1 MKPKELIDMMSYIT
15 TRGKETLNLF
25 IQNAKKCEHVDR
37 GVEGWF
43 QTELIAELE
52 KKGESVS
59 HVYGGPDIIFKDGQE
74 IELKMTT
81 CFNPGWTIDGMI
93 NHKAPVLFFSGYL
106 DFYKSKSNPDFDNED
121 AIKKWFRDR
130 LTDRQ
135 TKELKSRFG
144 KSGLNI
150 MYRTVD
156 MGNDKAM
163 VGYIEPSKEISCK
176 KI

>member
-1 MKPKELIDMMSYIT
+1 MKPKELVDIISDIT
-15 TRGKETLNLF
+15 TKGKDTLSHF
-25 IQNAKKCEHVDR
+25 IQNAEKCNHVDR

-52 KKGESVS
+52 KKGETVS
-59 HVYGGPDIIFKDGQE
+59 HFYGGPDIIFKDCQE

-106 DFYKSKSNPDFDNED
+106 NFYKGKTNPDFDDEGK
-121 AIKKWFRDR
+121 IKEWFRDR
-130 LTDRQ
+130 LTERQ
-135 TKELKSRFG
+135 RNELKSRFG

-163 VGYIEPSKEISCK
+163 VGYIEPSEKVRCQRI
-176 KI
+176 